1 MKTKGFTLIELM
13 IVVAIIG
20 VLAAVAIPN
29 YSSYVLRGKRAEC
42 RAAILQVMQQQERYY
57 TQQNVYLAFTSVATG
72 IPMKQFSGDSS
83 ATSSACTLSAA
94 ACSGSSVS
102 ACIIVTGTPVKS
114 DPEVGNITLQSDGT
128 QSCSGTDTSKCW
140 SK

>member
-1 MKTKGFTLIELM
+1 MKNKGFTLIELM

-57 TQQNVYLAFTSVATG
+57 TQQNTYLAFTSVATG
-72 IPMKQFSGDSS
+72 IPMKQFSGDS
-83 ATSSACTLSAA
+83 AASSACNLSAA
-94 ACSGSSVS
+94 ACSGSAVN
-102 ACIIVTGTPVKS
+102 ACIIVTGTPLNA

-128 QSCSGTDTSKCW
+128 QSCTGTNTSKCW